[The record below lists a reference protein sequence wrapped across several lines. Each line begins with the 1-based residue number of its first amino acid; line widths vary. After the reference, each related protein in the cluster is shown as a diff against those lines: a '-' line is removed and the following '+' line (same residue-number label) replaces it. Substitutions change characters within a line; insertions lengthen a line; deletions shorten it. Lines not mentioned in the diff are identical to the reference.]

1 MLECTSY
8 SCWPW
13 DSTYAFK
20 HFWEFTSKP
29 VNSLRCLNVLSLVK
43 NTYIYSRKTIYI
55 KMYSYISLVLQIELT
70 IIGYIYICIHW
81 SRKWNVTIW
90 FSKDLK
96 IFFPEYFI
104 IFKLVKQIKTA
115 NKQIGLHRATS
126 LCVKKRIFLGLSHVT
141 PLTARA
147 HMCFLSEIWGVSP
160 LRFGKVNKRP
170 NSNWM
175 VKLLNHSTCKT

>member
-1 MLECTSY
+1 M
-8 SCWPW
+8 
-13 DSTYAFK
+13 
-20 HFWEFTSKP
+20 
-29 VNSLRCLNVLSLVK
+29 
-43 NTYIYSRKTIYI
+43 KTILI
-55 KMYSYISLVLQIELT
+55 KVYSYMSLVLQIKLT
-70 IIGYIYICIHW
+70 INGYIYICIHW
-81 SRKWNVTIW
+81 CRKWNVTIW

-126 LCVKKRIFLGLSHVT
+126 LCVKKGIFLGLSHVT

-175 VKLLNHSTCKT
+175 VNYWIIQPAKHNKHWDLGLLIGLEIIIICKGHL